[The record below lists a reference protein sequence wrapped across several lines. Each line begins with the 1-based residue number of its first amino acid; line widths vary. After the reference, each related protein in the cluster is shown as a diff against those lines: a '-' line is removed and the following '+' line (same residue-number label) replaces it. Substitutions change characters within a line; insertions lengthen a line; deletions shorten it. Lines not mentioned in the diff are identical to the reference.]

1 LINSLKLYLNTSRVS
16 TNTVCFLLIV
26 LHLLKVSLNFNSESI
41 PYMYIIVVGTDNA
54 RLWSI
59 TSLVFARPQ
68 NQSQNYDSW
77 EADAILII
85 N

>member
-1 LINSLKLYLNTSRVS
+1 
-16 TNTVCFLLIV
+16 
-26 LHLLKVSLNFNSESI
+26 
-41 PYMYIIVVGTDNA
+41 MYIIVVGTDNA